1 MLKHIEDRNHSIL
14 ELINKLK
21 TTSYRIE
28 AIINFLRGKG
38 KRSLG
43 NSQRKIVGD
52 RDRRKDKD
60 KGKSGEPLGGQMI
73 GI

>member
-1 MLKHIEDRNHSIL
+1 MTGINQIL
-14 ELINKLK
+14 WVH
-21 TTSYRIE
+21 RIE